1 MFDNK
6 ASKDISTIS
15 IQVLEIITSLEYEI
29 NEILSSILFAKA
41 NIIHPSIISLNKL
54 YQDLLLSNHAR
65 SNKQLVLPVTIHNI
79 NSILDSAQLSACVYS
94 DRLVYILDFP
104 LIKSEPLKL
113 YHIYSTPIQHPN
125 SSLYTTILPEHKFL
139 ATNPSG
145 ELYISTSSLDH
156 CKTFAEKKSVCNDL
170 ITYDADTRPICELQ
184 VLFGA
189 SKKIPSTCTSSTFAA
204 QINTFQSLDDNRWLY
219 ILTNL
224 TPCVLQCDDEISH
237 HQIQGSGIINLKEN
251 CKLHTGYSTLTA
263 HRSKKENTTS
273 PIVIPQLDI
282 QDCIEENKNVEI
294 PYLFPISINE
304 VPLDSLNNIKNQ
316 LNNQN
321 EEIQK
326 FKRKPF
332 IERNQNGF
340 SWFTIITGSLVLL
353 IILYVLL
360 KKYMK
365 LQRQH
370 HHGKNHCIQIF
381 NNCLGSSRR
390 RTTRVHA
397 IPMATIRSPAP
408 APSCISEDE
417 DDSLNTTQRS
427 DANVQSLF

>member
-1 MFDNK
+1 MLKQSASLDNK
-6 ASKDISTIS
+6 TVNRRQFRDVYVQTEEHTQTISFNETYEQGSQPQTLGFPTRSSISTESSNPTNSTKSSTHSKSIQSSKHITKSFPNSSKETYEQGNQPQTLGFSTESTIS
-15 IQVLEIITSLEYEI
+15 TES
-29 NEILSSILFAKA
+29 
-41 NIIHPSIISLNKL
+41 
-54 YQDLLLSNHAR
+54 
-65 SNKQLVLPVTIHNI
+65 
-79 NSILDSAQLSACVYS
+79 
-94 DRLVYILDFP
+94 
-104 LIKSEPLKL
+104 
-113 YHIYSTPIQHPN
+113 PN
-125 SSLYTTILPEHKFL
+125 S
-139 ATNPSG
+139 N
-145 ELYISTSSLDH
+145 
-156 CKTFAEKKSVCNDL
+156 
-170 ITYDADTRPICELQ
+170 TRPICELQ

-251 CKLHTGYSTLTA
+251 SKLHKGYSTLTA

-282 QDCIEENKNVEI
+282 QDCIEENKKVEI

-304 VPLDSLNNIKNQ
+304 VPIDSLYNIRNQ
-316 LNNQN
+316 LNNQD

-340 SWFTIITGSLVLL
+340 SSFTIITGSLVLL

-365 LQRQH
+365 LHRQH

-381 NNCLGSSRR
+381 NNCLGSSRQ
-390 RTTRVHA
+390 RTTRVQA
-397 IPMATIRSPAP
+397 IPMGTIRTPTP
-408 APSCISEDE
+408 TPSCISEDE